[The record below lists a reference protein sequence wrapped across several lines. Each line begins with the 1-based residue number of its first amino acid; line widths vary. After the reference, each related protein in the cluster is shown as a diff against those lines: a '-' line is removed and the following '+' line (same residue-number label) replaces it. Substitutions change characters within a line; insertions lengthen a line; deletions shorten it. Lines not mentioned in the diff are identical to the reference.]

1 MRAVAMLP
9 TLCLLV
15 LPMAGAAQANPRLEI
30 SLPRAAAPTAVA
42 SAGFTDSGGI
52 TVDPPGNSGPD
63 TARSAIAEPAALPS
77 ATRTIGSTT
86 DPHSSAQNPAV
97 RGIDMLADGQTR
109 DLLRSGFPA
118 RLHFRVER
126 WTAGGLFNHL
136 DATREW
142 DVVVRYDPLT
152 KQFRAARIVDNSVT
166 VLGDFGA
173 YSDLAAVLSA
183 PYMVPVA
190 PARRGRYY
198 YSADLD
204 VEMLSLSDLDEVE
217 RWLRGELRP
226 CRQGPAQRGNSCHQR
241 PAHTLSEV
249 DRRGAP
255 ALRGALQDF
264 PRVRAW
270 RGGPGVFGGRR

>member
-1 MRAVAMLP
+1 MRRLAALP

-30 SLPRAAAPTAVA
+30 SLPRAAAPAVA
-42 SAGFTDSGGI
+42 SPGLTDNSGAA
-52 TVDPPGNSGPD
+52 VDPPGNSGPD
-63 TARSAIAEPAALPS
+63 TARSALAEPAALSS
-77 ATRTIGSTT
+77 AARSNGSTS
-86 DPHSSAQNPAV
+86 DPHGSAQNPAV

-173 YSDLAAVLSA
+173 YSDLAAALSA
-183 PYMVPVA
+183 PYMVPLA
-190 PARRGRYY
+190 PARHGRYY

-204 VEMLSLSDLDEVE
+204 VEMLSLGDLDEVE

-226 CRQGPAQRGNSCHQR
+226 AVKGQRNPGTAVTSGLR
-241 PAHTLSEV
+241 TLFLKLIGGE
-249 DRRGAP
+249 RRHYEA
-255 ALRGALQDF
+255 RSKTF
-264 PRVRAW
+264 RA
-270 RGGPGVFGGRR
+270 